1 MKRTIFV
8 GIFVTVQLACITLYI
23 HKQTLFV
30 KLSYQKQNV
39 HEELKKLVAEKE
51 VLTSKLCDL
60 QNPKR
65 VKHLAQE
72 KLGMQSIAL
81 KKIKRLPVC

>member
-1 MKRTIFV
+1 MKKQTFI
-8 GIFVTVQLACITLYI
+8 GIFITVQIACITLYI
-23 HKQTLFV
+23 HKQSLFV
-30 KLSYQKQNV
+30 KLSYQKQTAQD
-39 HEELKKLVAEKE
+39 ELKKLIAHKE

-65 VKHLAQE
+65 VKHFAQE
-72 KLGMQSIAL
+72 KLGMQPLAL